1 MVLVAAVLMP
11 HGVMPFDGDEQSH
24 SPAVRERCSRLD
36 PTFRDVLSQVYDMWL
51 MSRPSEI
58 PISLSLV
65 YFFPLHCI
73 AFHFFPFLVL
83 FCRTVHHCSFIGT

>member
-36 PTFRDVLSQVYDMWL
+36 PTFRDVLSQVYDMCL

-58 PISLSLV
+58 PI
-65 YFFPLHCI
+65 
-73 AFHFFPFLVL
+73 
-83 FCRTVHHCSFIGT
+83 